1 MKQIAG
7 LAYQYDKV
15 LLDIVINVLLITIH
29 IWNGGDRNPN
39 AHKTR
44 LAYQNLSF
52 ILFFFCSIELI
63 PLVG

>member
-29 IWNGGDRNPN
+29 IWNGG
-39 AHKTR
+39 
-44 LAYQNLSF
+44 
-52 ILFFFCSIELI
+52 
-63 PLVG
+63 